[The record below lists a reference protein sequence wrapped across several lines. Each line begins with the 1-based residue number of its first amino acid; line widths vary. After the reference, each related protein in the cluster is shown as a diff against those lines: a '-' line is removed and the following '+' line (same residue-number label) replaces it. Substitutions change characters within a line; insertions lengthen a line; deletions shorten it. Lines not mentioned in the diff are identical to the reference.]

1 MFSIFT
7 VYFDLF
13 AQHVTELLSVFTFPP
28 EISDHVPK
36 VPVERVHPL
45 VVIMAALR
53 LAEGFF
59 EKTPGQP
66 FRLMV
71 VLLPQGDEQ

>member
-7 VYFDLF
+7 VYFNLSGH
-13 AQHVTELLSVFTFPP
+13 HVTELLSVFTLPS
-28 EISDHVPK
+28 EIDDHVPE
-36 VPVERVHPL
+36 VPVETVHPF

-59 EKTPGQP
+59 EKTQGQS
-66 FRLMV
+66 FLFMV
-71 VLLPQGDEQ
+71 VVLPQGDE

>member
-1 MFSIFT
+1 MSGH
-7 VYFDLF
+7 
-13 AQHVTELLSVFTFPP
+13 HVTELLSVFTLSF

-36 VPVERVHPL
+36 VPVETVHPL

-59 EKTPGQP
+59 EKTQGQS
-66 FRLMV
+66 FLFMV
-71 VLLPQGDEQ
+71 VVLPQGDE

>member
-7 VYFDLF
+7 VYFNLSGY
-13 AQHVTELLSVFTFPP
+13 HVTEFLSVFTLPS
-28 EISDHVPK
+28 EIDDHVLE
-36 VPVERVHPL
+36 VPVETVHPL

-59 EKTPGQP
+59 EKTQGQS
-66 FRLMV
+66 FLFMVV
-71 VLLPQGDEQ
+71 VLLQGDE